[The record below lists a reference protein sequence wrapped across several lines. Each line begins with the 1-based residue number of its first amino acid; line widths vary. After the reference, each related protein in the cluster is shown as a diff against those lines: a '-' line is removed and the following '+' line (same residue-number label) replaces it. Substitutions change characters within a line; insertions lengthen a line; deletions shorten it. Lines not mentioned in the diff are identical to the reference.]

1 MSQLSPAQHGMW
13 IAARKGAGTAYHMP
27 VVIRLSRQPDPD
39 ALAKACH
46 GLLQRH
52 PVLGSAVAER
62 DGIPHLVPA
71 AELPVLQRAATVD
84 EVVGRPFDLAAGPL
98 VRFALVGADTLVVVA
113 HHLVLDGGSKDVLV
127 ADLDTLLAGGVPGPG
142 RARAEGDAASPDPA
156 EAAGFWAGRPHQAE
170 QTVVAGEVLRSRSTA
185 EGALLEFSL
194 DIPRLDGLS
203 RFEVLTAALHTLL
216 ASYGNGE
223 VVTALDLSTRPE
235 ELGGEI
241 GCWVNELPLASRPTA
256 GTPFRGFAASL
267 RAELRGVYRYRE
279 VPLARAVPG
288 LRPHA
293 ALAPV
298 SLSYRRLAEE
308 RPALGEVEWLAFNHG
323 VRGALQLQVVQGATG
338 AHVSLRHDPR
348 ELTDPARFA
357 DDLTRLLA
365 AVADG
370 PDRSLGELTP
380 FTTAPQAATAPPLSG
395 PAAGSPAGSAS
406 VSAPAA
412 GSAAG
417 SAASAPDTAAAPE
430 SATAP
435 DAASPADDPMVAQ
448 VTSIW
453 EAVLEL
459 SPIEPHDD
467 IFDLGGH
474 SLTITQIISR
484 MEQQLGVEISL
495 DDFFDNPTVAGVVA
509 VVRG

>member
-13 IAARKGAGTAYHMP
+13 IAARNGVGTAYHMP
-27 VVIRLSRQPDPD
+27 VVIRLARRPDPD

-46 GLLQRH
+46 GLVQRH
-52 PVLGSAVAER
+52 PVLGSAVAEA
-62 DGIPHLVPA
+62 DGVPRLVPA
-71 AELPVLQRAATVD
+71 AEPPALQRASSVD
-84 EVVGRPFDLAAGPL
+84 EVVTRPFDLNAGPL
-98 VRFALVGADTLVVVA
+98 ARFALVGPDTLVVVA
-113 HHLVLDGGSKDVLV
+113 HHLVFDGGSKDVLV
-127 ADLDTLLAGGVPGPG
+127 ADLQTLLDGGLPGGPGP
-142 RARAEGDAASPDPA
+142 ARTDPGAASGDGASALLA
-156 EAAGFWAGRPHQAE
+156 EATRFWAGRPHQAGE
-170 QTVVAGEVLRSRSTA
+170 TVVAGEVLRSRSTG
-185 EGALLEFSL
+185 EGALLEFPL
-194 DIPRLDGLS
+194 DIPALDGLT

-216 ASYGNGE
+216 ASYGNAE

-241 GCWVNELPLASRPTA
+241 GCWVNELPLSSRPTA
-256 GTPFRGFAASL
+256 AAPFRRFATGL
-267 RAELRGVYRYRE
+267 RAELREIYAYRD

-298 SLSYRRLAEE
+298 SLSYRRLADE
-308 RPALGEVEWLAFNHG
+308 RPALGEVEWLAFGHG
-323 VRGALQLQVVQGATG
+323 VRGALQLQVVQGSTG
-338 AHVSLRHDPR
+338 ARAALRHDPR
-348 ELTDPARFA
+348 ELTDPGRFA
-357 DDLTRLLA
+357 EDLARLLA

-370 PDRSLGELTP
+370 PDRTLGDLAP
-380 FTTAPQAATAPPLSG
+380 FG
-395 PAAGSPAGSAS
+395 PAPLTA
-406 VSAPAA
+406 
-412 GSAAG
+412 SAAG
-417 SAASAPDTAAAPE
+417 SAASPAGAASGLVSTSGAALPPAAPAAPD
-430 SATAP
+430 
-435 DAASPADDPMVAQ
+435 DPLIAQ
-448 VTSIW
+448 VRDIW
-453 EAVLEL
+453 ESVLDL